1 MWQDYNRPTPQ
12 QDEQSLAEM
21 PQLIPIIIVEVHLLP
36 EKQGGNNEEY
46 GPTNVGHIFA
56 NQSLNGSQ
64 NNTKAMCGYPRC
76 LYSTRTSISRDK
88 ENISFAS

>member
-36 EKQGGNNEEY
+36 EKHRRNHKEDGNEDRAQ
-46 GPTNVGHIFA
+46 PPKPI
-56 NQSLNGSQ
+56 
-64 NNTKAMCGYPRC
+64 P
-76 LYSTRTSISRDK
+76 
-88 ENISFAS
+88 